1 MPFIKKWEKKNSA
14 MKKKEKTEK
23 KMNSSI
29 METVKEIRKKFGQD
43 AIMMLG
49 DKPHSD
55 VKSIS
60 TGSIGLDQALGIRG
74 LPRGRVV
81 EIYGAESSGKTTLA
95 LHIIAEAQK
104 TGGIC
109 AFVDAEHSLDPQYA
123 QKIGVK
129 TEQLLISQPSGGEE
143 ALNIVE
149 SLVRSHKIAVVI
161 IDSVAA
167 LTPKAELEGLI
178 GAMQIGAQARLMSQ
192 ALRILTAEIAKSGTL
207 VVFINQTRVNIGG
220 YGDPVTTAGGKA
232 LKFYTSVRVEIK
244 KIATIKKGEEAMG
257 SRVRVKVVKNKVA
270 SPFKVTE
277 FDIIYNEGIS
287 KEGELL
293 ALGEKYRI
301 IKKEGNSYKCDGIT
315 LGRGYESSREFL
327 RNNPDSANAI
337 IEKIKEQTK

>member
-1 MPFIKKWEKKNSA
+1 